1 MEFQEITGF
10 NPIHDF
16 TKEATLIGAIVNVR
30 ESKNEYKSKVYDIK
44 KEDGT
49 VVAVWGSYQID
60 QAFENLQPNTVVKLE
75 YIGKTEIDGGK
86 SVKNFRISK
95 AI

>member
-1 MEFQEITGF
+1 MEFTEISGF

-16 TKEATLIGAIVNVR
+16 SKEATLIGTLIGVR

-49 VVAVWGSYQID
+49 VVSVWGSYQID
-60 QAFENLQPNTVVKLE
+60 QAFENLPMDTVVKLE
-75 YIGKTEIDGGK
+75 YVGKTEIDGGK